1 MKALRI
7 LAADDSPSFLAVLN
21 EILQGDGHTVILAKS
36 GEEAVALYHSAH
48 PDLIIMDRI
57 MPGMG
62 GIQAARE
69 IRKQPTPNWTPII
82 LITSTMDDGDVL
94 EAFSAGVDEFLLKP
108 INPLFLHI
116 RLNSVMRI
124 ASIQRSTL
132 AVINELLDGVVRI
145 DSVGVISMFNAAAE
159 RIFGYSVAEV
169 LGKNVSMLMPS
180 PDREQHD
187 PYIGNYHATNSPKII
202 GKGRRV
208 IGQRKNGSTFPMHL
222 GITEATTPDGRFFI
236 GLIRDLSMQEELL
249 EKIQQLAASDIL
261 TGLPNRRLCTEHL
274 AARFAPPGA
283 PVPCTLFYCDL
294 DGFKAVNDAAGHHT
308 GDAVLAEA
316 ARRMR
321 EIVFVRDF
329 VGRLGGD
336 EFVIIVD
343 GGISDTD
350 AQALGERII
359 EALSREIDT
368 PMGMMNIGVSIG
380 YAHARNHTASAEDLM
395 NAADQAMYLAKRWG
409 KGRIIG
415 STPT

>member
-1 MKALRI
+1 M
-7 LAADDSPSFLAVLN
+7 
-21 EILQGDGHTVILAKS
+21 
-36 GEEAVALYHSAH
+36 
-48 PDLIIMDRI
+48 
-57 MPGMG
+57 
-62 GIQAARE
+62 
-69 IRKQPTPNWTPII
+69 
-82 LITSTMDDGDVL
+82 
-94 EAFSAGVDEFLLKP
+94 
-108 INPLFLHI
+108 
-116 RLNSVMRI
+116 
-124 ASIQRSTL
+124 
-132 AVINELLDGVVRI
+132 
-145 DSVGVISMFNAAAE
+145 
-159 RIFGYSVAEV
+159 
-169 LGKNVSMLMPS
+169 
-180 PDREQHD
+180 
-187 PYIGNYHATNSPKII
+187 
-202 GKGRRV
+202 
-208 IGQRKNGSTFPMHL
+208 
-222 GITEATTPDGRFFI
+222 
-236 GLIRDLSMQEELL
+236 
-249 EKIQQLAASDIL
+249 
-261 TGLPNRRLCTEHL
+261 
-274 AARFAPPGA
+274 PPGA

-343 GGISDTD
+343 GVISDTD